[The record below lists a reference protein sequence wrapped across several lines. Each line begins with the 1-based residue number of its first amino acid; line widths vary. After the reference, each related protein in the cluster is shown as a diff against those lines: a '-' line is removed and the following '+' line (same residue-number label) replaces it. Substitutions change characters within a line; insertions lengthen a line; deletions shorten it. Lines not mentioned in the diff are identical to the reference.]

1 MPKRIFIIFTYFFT
15 VTLNATPMLTHS
27 FSTQQLN
34 TYYLQE
40 DSVDRYLTELK
51 MFFFLSLIDFFIW
64 LSPCFCLFNRF
75 CYLSFVLISQVFVT
89 CYIWFCYLSFVLISQ
104 VFVTCYI
111 WFCWLFSQLLVSL
124 ICKCVICS
132 NREKKLEA
140 FFRWYYF
147 IIFPLFY

>member
-111 WFCWLFSQLLVSL
+111 WFCYLSFVLISQVFVTCYSGFVVSHL
-124 ICKCVICS
+124 YLYPRC
-132 NREKKLEA
+132 L
-140 FFRWYYF
+140 
-147 IIFPLFY
+147 

>member
-15 VTLNATPMLTHS
+15 VTLNATPVLTHS

-89 CYIWFCYLSFVLISQ
+89 CYIWFC
-104 VFVTCYI
+104 
-111 WFCWLFSQLLVSL
+111 WLFSQLLVSP